1 MIVLLTRLKKHK
13 NVIYKLTPL
22 GILFP
27 ASITDNTEE
36 LFITCRELNDFKKTL
51 INSKMY
57 GLLRIINLKK
67 INNWDKIK
75 GQSIWIN
82 ATLEEQKEINNSRNL
97 CFPFIIKTLNDLL
110 SFSIYL
116 LDDNNEEFTFV
127 DGKKK
132 VF

>member
-36 LFITCRELNDFKKTL
+36 LFITCRELNDFKKAL

-57 GLLRIINLKK
+57 GLLRIIDLKK
-67 INNWDKIK
+67 
-75 GQSIWIN
+75 
-82 ATLEEQKEINNSRNL
+82 L
-97 CFPFIIKTLNDLL
+97 IIGTK
-110 SFSIYL
+110 
-116 LDDNNEEFTFV
+116 
-127 DGKKK
+127 
-132 VF
+132 